1 MHGNGEG
8 QETWPWH
15 PQCLLPG
22 LVYSLTFYN
31 KQHLF
36 SVSLFCFLTSHL
48 SNSGQGN
55 EPRRGSPEGLG
66 NSLST
71 EAERQHVVLPAHLK
85 GAPGLLGFRE
95 ERGFYKT
102 LLRTLICNT
111 ETEKTERKG

>member
-95 ERGFYKT
+95 ECGFIK
-102 LLRTLICNT
+102 LC
-111 ETEKTERKG
+111 